1 MMSDFKPEHLEAARM
16 ALLGV
21 EFSHPAIL
29 DLVERNIAEGF
40 ADLEATVEARVRRE
54 LPAWT
59 ACADSLPD
67 QAGMYLC
74 SHPEH
79 GLDVILFT
87 GKAWGKTSFW
97 NHEDP
102 SHWMWVEPPSPP
114 QPACRRRRGRRWIR
128 MAKTERGQ
136 RAYEDRHERAADE
149 LVGDLLIDVEVEV
162 ANGIHERLA
171 AGIAALEQACAVTAV
186 AERGGGAVEA
196 WKLANGYD
204 DLLKAYSEAVSA
216 SARRRELLSRVY
228 MWRGSGLPSG
238 LWRDLETELNG
249 PKAEAGKAQAEGWQA
264 CRHGYMPRAGEK
276 VMFWCRGW
284 LEGATPGIG
293 AYNGDFW
300 EDETQTDGDGAFKLI
315 PGSEVTHWTTLLPS
329 PPSSQLPAV
338 QQPEPK

>member
-1 MMSDFKPEHLEAARM
+1 
-16 ALLGV
+16 
-21 EFSHPAIL
+21 
-29 DLVERNIAEGF
+29 
-40 ADLEATVEARVRRE
+40 
-54 LPAWT
+54 
-59 ACADSLPD
+59 
-67 QAGMYLC
+67 
-74 SHPEH
+74 
-79 GLDVILFT
+79 
-87 GKAWGKTSFW
+87 
-97 NHEDP
+97 
-102 SHWMWVEPPSPP
+102 
-114 QPACRRRRGRRWIR
+114 

-264 CRHGYMPRAGEK
+264 CRHRNLNVAHPIPVPAEPK
-276 VMFWCRGW
+276 
-284 LEGATPGIG
+284 P
-293 AYNGDFW
+293 
-300 EDETQTDGDGAFKLI
+300 EDPDNDPDQMLNDGD
-315 PGSEVTHWTTLLPS
+315 
-329 PPSSQLPAV
+329 PAD
-338 QQPEPK
+338 E